1 MSSNSETSYG
11 ARIGNAE
18 KLVAALLNYN
28 GYVAVKPEY
37 RTTSYSALI
46 AAIKN
51 QNKEAQLRNS
61 KSFYID

>member
-46 AAIKN
+46 ADIKN
-51 QNKEAQLRNS
+51 QNKDAV
-61 KSFYID
+61 